1 MPPRLKLDEVQ
12 MEEEV
17 GTPLDDPSPGTYLPP
32 DTSRAVSTGASS
44 SASISEIPLPPQ
56 QPPSAAAAAAAA
68 AGNDCG
74 ECVNCQDKPKFGGPG
89 IKRKGCLA
97 RRDAK
102 CIKPSS
108 LTVSVIGTPPVA
120 QPPATF
126 SPVRESLS
134 PDESAESSVAD
145 GRSSTESGVGE
156 PPAAPVALAVP
167 SSDPNE
173 DCGVCVSCQ
182 DKPKFGG
189 PGIKRKGCLR
199 KKAVGDASRGVAL
212 SVGARGAELD
222 DETPASANPPEGRCA
237 SVATPA
243 TAPVLGGIGGELSGS
258 SLGSGPIARLRGVES
273 RATGKRPAS
282 QLSAS
287 SKAMCISSAS
297 GGSSSSTEGRR
308 PPASGAAGSSL
319 LDGSEARASPAPYAS
334 ARLAG
339 DGLNADDSTPRPP
352 PLHGELSS
360 SSRAG
365 GRESVPSTPQL
376 KTPELEMAAGGVSPL
391 SEFASILEVTP
402 NLRLPEQGGA
412 VGASN
417 DVSPLFQLA
426 NLLEKT
432 PRLPTQM
439 QDRYGS
445 SKDPPSDPEELK
457 AALLNGGLDSPR
469 VPQAWDDTPGQLHR
483 DLNIAIGAANVLASP
498 HQPMGPPPP
507 LDSNANNKQRKRKL
521 EGDLSIDKGGKARL
535 QTSGSGDGSSVENM
549 FDSLGVDVDGDN
561 MLRVTDLLDQDL
573 LPKKPRSGHRSKPK
587 EKEKGKPN
595 RCRCDRS
602 GCLKR
607 YCVCF
612 AAGNM
617 CEPDCKCKGCV
628 NDDSTA
634 ERKEMR
640 EKAVAEML
648 KKKSNAFTPRVASG
662 ASAGTDDKL
671 HMAGCNCKKSGCRK
685 RYCECFQ
692 AGVRC
697 HEKCKCFDC
706 ENPAG
711 VNPVS
716 RSMPERMNSVESGS
730 SQGAAAPAPVETDA
744 LVARES
750 VGSPNSS
757 PTKTAAL
764 MAAAA
769 AAAAADHPSSIS
781 PPLSAAPAP
790 AFTPDVVLEAR
801 GYRQGGMHPTTGE
814 SVATG
819 ESSMRG
825 SETDDECAPRP
836 PRGPRPPR
844 CPPRCPRPARPRHAP
859 TAVAPAP
866 TVPTPLSPPAASKR
880 AGRTPGY

>member
-1 MPPRLKLDEVQ
+1 MPPRLKLEEMQ
-12 MEEEV
+12 LEEEV
-17 GTPLDDPSPGTYLPP
+17 GTPLDDPSPATYLPP
-32 DTSRAVSTGASS
+32 DTLRAGSTGASS
-44 SASISEIPLPPQ
+44 SASASEIPLPPT
-56 QPPSAAAAAAAA
+56 QPTSAAAAAAAA

-74 ECVNCQDKPKFGGPG
+74 ECINCQDKPKFGGPG

-102 CIKPSS
+102 CVKPSS

-126 SPVRESLS
+126 SPVRESIS
-134 PDESAESSVAD
+134 PDESAESSASD
-145 GRSSTESGVGE
+145 GRSSTESAVGE
-156 PPAAPVALAVP
+156 PASAPVALAAP
-167 SSDPNE
+167 SDDPNE
-173 DCGVCVSCQ
+173 DCGTCVSCQ

-222 DETPASANPPEGRCA
+222 DETPATVNPTEGPDRA
-237 SVATPA
+237 AATPVGF
-243 TAPVLGGIGGELSGS
+243 PVLGSIGGELSGS
-258 SLGSGPIARLRGVES
+258 SLGSGPAIARLRATES

-287 SKAMCISSAS
+287 SKAMCV
-297 GGSSSSTEGRR
+297 GGSAGGGSSSTEGRR
-308 PPASGAAGSSL
+308 PPSGAAGSSL
-319 LDGSEARASPAPYAS
+319 LDGGEAQPSPAGIGAV
-334 ARLAG
+334 RLKI
-339 DGLNADDSTPRPP
+339 DADDSTPGPRGPSQ
-352 PLHGELSS
+352 LRSGLASAE
-360 SSRAG
+360 R
-365 GRESVPSTPQL
+365 VPCTPQL
-376 KTPELEMAAGGVSPL
+376 KTPELELAAGGISPL
-391 SEFASILEVTP
+391 SEFANILEVTP
-402 NLRLPEQGGA
+402 NLRLPWAGG

-417 DVSPLFQLA
+417 NVSPLFQLA

-439 QDRYGS
+439 QERYGS

-457 AALLNGGLDSPR
+457 AALLNGGLDSPAPPR
-469 VPQAWDDTPGQLHR
+469 PQEWDDTPGQLHR

-498 HQPMGPPPP
+498 HLPMGPPPP

-521 EGDLSIDKGGKARL
+521 EGDLPFDKGGGK
-535 QTSGSGDGSSVENM
+535 GGDGSSVENM

-561 MLRVTDLLDQDL
+561 MLRVTDLLDESMM
-573 LPKKPRSGHRSKPK
+573 PKKARSGHRSKPK

-628 NDDSTA
+628 NDDTTE

-662 ASAGTDDKL
+662 AATDGSDTKL

-711 VNPVS
+711 VNPVA
-716 RSMPERMNSVESGS
+716 RSMPGRMNSVESGS
-730 SQGAAAPAPVETDA
+730 SQGAAAPAPVKVA
-744 LVARES
+744 GLVSHENL
-750 VGSPNSS
+750 GSPNGS

-764 MAAAA
+764 LQAAAD
-769 AAAAADHPSSIS
+769 AAAADHPSSIS

-801 GYRQGGMHPTTGE
+801 GYRQGGMPPTTGESMPTGE
-814 SVATG
+814 SVATA

-825 SETDDECAPRP
+825 SETDDECAPPRTAPPSRP
-836 PRGPRPPR
+836 PAPPAL
-844 CPPRCPRPARPRHAP
+844 PMRCPRRAQPPSPFPLPDRRSPLTASHPPRH
-859 TAVAPAP
+859 
-866 TVPTPLSPPAASKR
+866 SPR
-880 AGRTPGY
+880 